1 MADYTDSY
9 GSWIDLGRIAPN
21 YNWQQFP
28 RDVGGYGG
36 RDGLTFRFVFHY
48 NQAEWNANLQGRSYG
63 LFTFSYLD
71 DSGNFNYADQK
82 TIKLYPQPQHLL
94 LEKQTFAEFYSNPYI
109 RRRCQIKR
117 VDYGR
122 TGKYIDI
129 NTGKAVYSNQR
140 LPWELQV
147 YYLII

>member
-1 MADYTDSY
+1 MGDYTDSY
-9 GSWIDLGRIAPN
+9 GSWIDVGRITPT

-48 NQAEWNANLQGRSYG
+48 NQEEWNANLQGRSYG

-82 TIKLYPQPQHLL
+82 KKNNYWG
-94 LEKQTFAEFYSNPYI
+94 KQSNVAYLF
-109 RRRCQIKR
+109 R
-117 VDYGR
+117 YN
-122 TGKYIDI
+122 Y
-129 NTGKAVYSNQR
+129 N
-140 LPWELQV
+140 LP
-147 YYLII
+147 ISF